1 MAWIPTLS
9 CTGLLLIVVI
19 GNLAQIIFR
28 DFKSSN
34 ILLDEE
40 WNAKLSDFGL
50 ARLGPSDGL
59 SHVSTAVCLRL
70 LNDDP
75 QMCLNCLFLRVVL
88 IRYVYHLTAI
98 PRPVSNWIDTIYHFQ

>member
-1 MAWIPTLS
+1 MRNWWTVISYDNDIYSFLY
-9 CTGLLLIVVI
+9 GLLLIVVI

-34 ILLDEE
+34 ILLDEQ

-59 SHVSTAVCLRL
+59 SHVSTAVCLHL
-70 LNDDP
+70 LKDDP
-75 QMCLNCLFLRVVL
+75 PMCLNCPIFKDGV
-88 IRYVYHLTAI
+88 
-98 PRPVSNWIDTIYHFQ
+98 N